1 MPYPIHLLPMGYPG
15 ITQAALGVPRDIY
28 AMLKL
33 PVLPIYYHSLLHE
46 GVGLLNM
53 GLGLGPF
60 LI

>member
-1 MPYPIHLLPMGYPG
+1 MGYPG
-15 ITQAALGVPRDIY
+15 ITQAVLGVPRDIY